1 MKTIIAKC
9 PLIVDFFGC
18 QKNNIYTLKSVIDIY
33 DLIEIYTKKTVD
45 NHPIVINDN
54 NNLIINTIH
63 IFLEYTKINNYKLYI
78 DIARNIPKGLNN
90 DISDALGIIKALD
103 MYFKIG
109 LTDEDI
115 IKICTN
121 VDEKLLPYTKLLNKH
136 FLEKDDF
143 NLIVMNDDK
152 TLINL
157 NNIKEKLEQYKAKL
171 ISLSQENNYVLSFRD
186 HHERFKTICE
196 LRERDKI
203 KTLTCHSCQG
213 FVINRKYR

>member
-18 QKNNIYTLKSVIDIY
+18 QNNNIYNLKSVIDIY

-63 IFLEYTKINNYKLYI
+63 VFLEYTKINNYKLYI
-78 DIARNIPKGLNN
+78 DIARNIPKGLNT

-115 IKICTN
+115 IKICAN
-121 VDEKLLPYTKLLNKH
+121 VDEKLLPYTKFLNKH

>member
-18 QKNNIYTLKSVIDIY
+18 QKNNIYNLKSVIDIY

-78 DIARNIPKGLNN
+78 DIARNIPKGLNS

-136 FLEKDDF
+136 SLEKDDF

-186 HHERFKTICE
+186 HHERFKIICE

-203 KTLTCHSCQG
+203 KTLTCHNCQG